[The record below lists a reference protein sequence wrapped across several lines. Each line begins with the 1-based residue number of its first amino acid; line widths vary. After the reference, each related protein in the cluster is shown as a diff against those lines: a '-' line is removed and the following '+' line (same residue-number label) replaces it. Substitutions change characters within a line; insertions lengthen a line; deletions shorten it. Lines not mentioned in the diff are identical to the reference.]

1 MAPVTL
7 VLASIIGRS
16 AALALPKAARLA
28 RRPSLGRLLS
38 ASGGAVAEEKK
49 VPVTLLSGFLGA
61 GKTSLLQ
68 SLLKTAASDAD
79 LKVGVVVND
88 MAAVNIDAKLV
99 HSPFEGSGK
108 DQPAEFVEIGD
119 GCVCC
124 TMADELF
131 STLAQLSGVSAAKG
145 YAYDHIVVEAT
156 GVAEPRNLRD
166 QL

>member
-1 MAPVTL
+1 MVCGIAMAPVTL

-16 AALALPKAARLA
+16 AALALPKAAR
-28 RRPSLGRLLS
+28 RPSLARFLS

-99 HSPFEGSGK
+99 HSPFEGSGQ

-131 STLAQLSGVSAAKG
+131 STCLLYTSPS
-145 YAYDHIVVEAT
+145 
-156 GVAEPRNLRD
+156 PRD
-166 QL
+166 